1 MNATRCEMSREIFLF
16 SLLAPALGTVRRRLH
31 TFIDDWRLVTVVN
44 QSRQLS
50 QVVLVGQRFVM
61 NLHEA
66 DSKLISLVVN
76 VLELLKSLGTF
87 AALGL
92 V

>member
-1 MNATRCEMSREIFLF
+1 MRNESRNIFF
-16 SLLAPALGTVRRRLH
+16 SRISWQQRRVH

-50 QVVLVGQRFVM
+50 QIVLVGQPFVM

-66 DSKLISLVVN
+66 DSKLISLVVDI
-76 VLELLKSLGTF
+76 LELLKGLGTF

>member
-1 MNATRCEMSREIFLF
+1 MRNESENIFW
-16 SLLAPALGTVRRRLH
+16 LLAQNKKMNILAH
-31 TFIDDWRLVTVVN
+31 TLIDDWRLVTVVN

-61 NLHEA
+61 NLYEA

-76 VLELLKSLGTF
+76 VL
-87 AALGL
+87 
-92 V
+92 